1 MFRAVFRAVFWVV
14 FRLAG
19 MLLTHG
25 RAGSIAWTVGTTSGL
40 TVGIPAG
47 IPDGLR
53 LSLLPLAPQQSWQQ
67 PQLREVAPTPQGRQW
82 SESSFPFI
90 VLVLRVFVVLST
102 DFVSGIATQ

>member
-1 MFRAVFRAVFWVV
+1 
-14 FRLAG
+14 

-47 IPDGLR
+47 IPDGLT
-53 LSLLPLAPQQSWQQ
+53 SPAGTPPELAAALVD
-67 PQLREVAPTPQGRQW
+67 PQLREVVPTPQGRQW